1 MLLLARALDC
11 EREWIVAHGEAR
23 AASAPARRFETL
35 CNLRA
40 SGMPMAYVLG
50 FAGFYGREFLVD
62 ERVLVPRPETEHL
75 IDEALTFLKARRSA
89 GMPAGTNVL
98 DVGTGSGAIACTV
111 AAENGDAFVHAT
123 DVSARALEVAR
134 INAGRLNVA
143 ERCRF
148 HCGRFAGPVA
158 GRRFDLVLAN
168 LPYVPTPDIPPR
180 PNPIAF
186 EPREALDGGPDGLD
200 AYREFVPEVPGLLE
214 PDGAAVFEAG
224 PALMPELVALV
235 ERTFRARPVEV
246 GYDYAGHARFVMVAT
261 ASR

>member
-11 EREWIVAHGEAR
+11 EREWIVAHGEVR
-23 AASAPARRFETL
+23 AEFAPARRFETL
-35 CNLRA
+35 CSLRA

-50 FAGFYGREFLVD
+50 LAGFYGREFRVD

-75 IDEALTFLKARRSA
+75 IDEALSFLKPRRSA
-89 GMPAGTNVL
+89 GMPAAATVL
-98 DVGTGSGAIACTV
+98 DVGTGSGAIACTI
-111 AAENGDAFVHAT
+111 AAENRDAFVHAT
-123 DVSARALEVAR
+123 DVSAPALEVAR
-134 INAGRLNVA
+134 INAERLNVA

-148 HCGRFAGPVA
+148 HLGRFAEPVA

-168 LPYVPTPDIPPR
+168 LPYVPTRDIPPR

-186 EPREALDGGPDGLD
+186 EPHEALDGGRDGLD

-214 PDGAAVFEAG
+214 PGGVAVFEAA
-224 PALMPELVALV
+224 PALMPALVALV
-235 ERTFRARPVEV
+235 ERTFHARPVEV
-246 GYDYAGHARFVMVAT
+246 GHDYAGLARYVRVAT